1 MRDIQCV
8 ISGFKRFKKQYFCH
22 ESVFY
27 DALTHG
33 QRPKV
38 LTIACCD
45 SRVDPAILMNCQP
58 GDMFVVRNVANIV
71 PPYEAGAGLRGVCA
85 ALEYGVTYLR
95 VEHLIVLGHSCCGGI
110 EALMAPDHEKM
121 GEFIFPWVSIVEGAL
136 KRVEDELAGESA
148 MVRQRACEL
157 ASILISLENLMT
169 FPWIRTRI
177 EDQTLHLHGWY
188 FDMGKGELLGYQ
200 PETGRFDLLVGE

>member
-1 MRDIQCV
+1 
-8 ISGFKRFKKQYFCH
+8 
-22 ESVFY
+22 
-27 DALTHG
+27 
-33 QRPKV
+33 
-38 LTIACCD
+38 
-45 SRVDPAILMNCQP
+45 
-58 GDMFVVRNVANIV
+58 
-71 PPYEAGAGLRGVCA
+71 
-85 ALEYGVTYLR
+85 
-95 VEHLIVLGHSCCGGI
+95 
-110 EALMAPDHEKM
+110 MAPDHEKM

-188 FDMGKGELLGYQ
+188 FDMGKGQLLGYQ